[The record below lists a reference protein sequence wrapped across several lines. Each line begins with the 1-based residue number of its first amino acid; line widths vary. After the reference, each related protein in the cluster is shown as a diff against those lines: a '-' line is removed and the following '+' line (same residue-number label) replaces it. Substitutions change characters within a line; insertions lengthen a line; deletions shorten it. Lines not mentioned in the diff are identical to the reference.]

1 MLTTELKGA
10 RTHNLKSVDLS
21 LVPGEI
27 VVLTGVSGAGKS
39 SLALD
44 TLYAEGQR
52 RFVESFSPYARQF
65 LERLERPPMDSL
77 EPVPA
82 AVAVDRSAPVKSSRS
97 SVATMADLEPYLSA
111 LFTRESLPVCPEHG
125 SIGRLLDAAGAARV
139 LAEDESLQGA
149 EPILLGYVVNVA
161 SREHYLE
168 LREALAE
175 AGLRRLFLKGELR
188 KLDDVKP
195 SEASKQRVAVVIDRI
210 KPTPKELSRIA
221 EGIELAFQRGNG
233 SAWIGLPDGNERL
246 LSSGYSCALCEDA
259 GTPRRLEAPRPGLFS
274 YESPLGACGE
284 CRGFGRV
291 IGVDPDKVIPN
302 PDLPLS
308 KGVIRP
314 WARGKSTTWE
324 RRELKKYCERVGV
337 PWDKPWSKLSKEQQR
352 LVLEGDGDWKRG
364 HFPGVLGWFRWLETR
379 TYKMHV
385 RVFLSRYRAYDV
397 CPSCNGKRLNAHALG
412 YQVGGLNLAEWH
424 ALEIQHAHG
433 RIAALATHSG
443 QGELARSELES
454 RLGYLH
460 RVGLGYLTLDRQ
472 ARSLSG
478 GETQRVTLTAALG
491 TSLHNALFVLDEPTV
506 GLHALDIEPL
516 TKLLR
521 ELADRGNA
529 VVVVEHDPLLIAAAD
544 RVIELGPGAG
554 EAGGHIVR
562 DSRLTP
568 KSTKA
573 AKGTAS
579 KATSKAKST
588 KQKSAGK
595 AKRASEETLLVADAG
610 HSSYSFQAP
619 AYERER
625 RQATQWLELT
635 GAAEHNL
642 KGIDVRFPLGVV
654 CAVTGPSG
662 SGKSSLVEDVLG
674 RAVQRALGDF
684 DVPRPGA
691 HTSLSGTE
699 ALKRVIL
706 VDQSPLGRTSRGNAA
721 TYTKAWD
728 RVRALYAARPLAKAN
743 AIPPSAFSFNVDGGR
758 CEACKGEGFETVE
771 MQFLADVRLSCPVCG
786 GKRFKPHVLAVE
798 YAGVDI
804 AQLLDTTVD
813 DALVLFDSQ
822 KEIQRT
828 LGPVSRLGLGYLRL
842 GQPLSTL
849 SGGEAQR
856 LKLARALCERLDGAL
871 LILDEPSAGLHSH
884 EVGLLLRALDDVL
897 RAGGSVL
904 LVDHD
909 LEVIRAADWVIDL
922 GPQGGAGGGEVVA
935 VGAPQSLKRGATA
948 DALRLGAG
956 SRVER
961 IPAEPSRAVLSVER
975 AREHNLRD
983 VSVEIPHGKLCVV
996 TGPSGSGKSSL
1007 AFDVIFAEGQ
1017 RRFLETLTPYA
1028 RQFLPTLPRPDV
1040 SRVEGVP
1047 PAVALEQ
1054 RTSRAGSKSTV
1065 ATVTEV
1071 AHYLRL
1077 LYAKLGVPHCPDHDS
1092 PIANL
1097 GFEQVLAE
1105 VSSQKG
1111 KFELLAPVI
1120 QARKGTYLDVF
1131 TTAQRSGIERA
1142 LVDGKWIQ
1150 TDTPPKLSR
1159 SKEHDI
1165 DLLLGSQLSAKD
1177 VTPELLRLALR
1188 WGKGAVRLLFAS
1200 GEARLISQNS
1210 ACPTCGLSV
1219 PELDPRFFS
1228 FNTKQGRCETCE
1240 GDGVL
1245 SEVRKVGRGKQ
1256 ARSEEVISECPECAG
1271 ERLGPVPRSV
1281 RFSANGS
1288 GGVRYPELMNLS
1300 VRRAVAEVRTWKL
1313 SGDRARI
1320 GDAVVQEL
1328 ERRLSFLEEVGLDYL
1343 SLDRGARSLSGG
1355 EMQRLRLAA
1364 QLGSGLTGALYVLD
1378 EPTIGLHPRDTSR
1391 LVGNL
1396 KRLVEQGSTV
1406 LVVEHD
1412 EDTIRAADYLVDVGP
1427 GGGSHGG
1434 NIVAV
1439 GAPEHVLQQVDSPT
1453 AQSLREPPQLRQ
1465 SIPVEMGAKDHKGK
1479 APAKGKAK
1487 KDVSPAGAERTAADQ
1502 QWLELLGASEHNL
1515 KAVDLKLPIGRL
1527 SVIAG
1532 VSGSGKSTLVRQVLL
1547 PALRQKLGLVAET
1560 PGAFKKLGDTG
1571 TLQRAIS
1578 VDQSPIGRT
1587 PRSVPATFL
1596 GIFDDLRRLYAATPE
1611 AKVRG
1616 FDASRFSFNTPRGG
1630 RCTTCDGQGAI
1641 THEMSFLP
1649 DVITTCPA
1657 CDGQRFEPSTL
1668 EIRYRDLSIGDVLNL
1683 SAEQAVAAFENH
1695 PRIIQPLRTLVDLG
1709 AGYVRLGQG
1718 SHTLSGG
1725 EAQRLKLAAE
1735 LTEGARHQ
1743 PTLYVLDEPTT
1754 GLHLRDVGRLVQ
1766 VLGRLVERGDTLVVI
1781 EHHPHVIASAD
1792 WIVELG
1798 PEGGEAGGELVAQG
1812 TPAQLRKRKTAT
1824 GRVLAELLGR

>member
-1 MLTTELKGA
+1 MLTTELRGA

-111 LFTRESLPVCPEHG
+111 LFTRESVPVCPEHG
-125 SIGRLLDAAGAARV
+125 SVARLLDTAGAAR
-139 LAEDESLQGA
+139 LLISEPAPPGA
-149 EPILLGYVVNVA
+149 DPVLLGYVANVA

-168 LREALAE
+168 LREGLAE

-195 SEASKQRVAVVIDRI
+195 SEAAKQRLAVVVDRLR
-210 KPTPKELSRIA
+210 PTSRDAARLS
-221 EGIELAFQRGNG
+221 EGLELAFERGDG
-233 SAWIGLPDGNERL
+233 QAWVRLPDRSERL
-246 LSSGYSCALCEDA
+246 LSRGYSCAECEDA
-259 GTPRRLEAPRPGLFS
+259 GRPRRLEAPRPGLFS
-274 YESPLGACGE
+274 YESPLGACPE

-314 WARGKSTTWE
+314 WARGKSTSWE
-324 RRELKKYCERVGV
+324 RRELKKFCERAGV

-397 CPSCNGKRLNAHALG
+397 CPVCEGKRLNERALG
-412 YQVGGLNLAEWH
+412 YEVGGLNLAAWH
-424 ALEIQHAHG
+424 ALEIQHAHE
-433 RIAALATHSG
+433 RIAKLQTRSG

-516 TKLLR
+516 AKLLR

-554 EAGGHIVR
+554 EAGGRIVR

-568 KSTKA
+568 RPRKSG
-573 AKGTAS
+573 KGTAG
-579 KATSKAKST
+579 KVEVHKTS
-588 KQKSAGK
+588 GK
-595 AKRASEETLLVADAG
+595 RSRSMKVADASTPTYG
-610 HSSYSFQAP
+610 ARDASYQ
-619 AYERER
+619 RER
-625 RQATQWLELT
+625 LVAKKWLELR
-635 GAAEHNL
+635 GASEHNL

-691 HTSLSGTE
+691 HTSLEGSK

-798 YAGVDI
+798 YDGVDI

-813 DALVLFDSQ
+813 AALQLFDSQ

-856 LKLARALCERLDGAL
+856 LKLARALCEKLDGAL

-922 GPQGGAGGGEVVA
+922 GPRGGAGGGEIVA
-935 VGAPQSLKRGATA
+935 VGPPEELASGATA
-948 DALRLGAG
+948 EALRQGAQAPKL
-956 SRVER
+956 R
-961 IPAEPSRAVLSVER
+961 IRAEPARPVLRVER
-975 AREHNLRD
+975 AREHNLQD

-1077 LYAKLGVPHCPDHDS
+1077 LYAKLGVPHCPEHDL

-1097 GFEQVLAE
+1097 RFEQVLAE
-1105 VSSQKG
+1105 VQAQKG
-1111 KFELLAPVI
+1111 KFDLLAPVI

-1131 TTAQRSGIERA
+1131 TTAARSGIARA
-1142 LVDGKWIQ
+1142 LVDGEWIH

-1165 DLLLGSQLSAKD
+1165 DLLIAEAIGARD
-1177 VTPELLRLALR
+1177 VTPELLREALR
-1188 WGKGAVRLLFAS
+1188 WGKGAVRLLLAD
-1200 GEARLISQNS
+1200 GEARLVSQSS
-1210 ACPTCGLSV
+1210 ACPSCGLSV

-1245 SEVRKVGRGKQ
+1245 CEVRKVGRGKQ
-1256 ARSEEVISECPECAG
+1256 ARSEEVYSSCPDCSG
-1271 ERLGPVPRSV
+1271 ERLGPVPRAV
-1281 RFSANGS
+1281 RFSPDAGP
-1288 GGVRYPELMNLS
+1288 GLRYPELMQLS
-1300 VRRAVAEVRTWKL
+1300 VRRAADAVRAWKL
-1313 SGDRARI
+1313 SGDRARV
-1320 GDAVVQEL
+1320 GAAVVQEL

-1378 EPTIGLHPRDTSR
+1378 EPTIGLHPRDTAR

-1412 EDTIRAADYLVDVGP
+1412 EDTIRAADYLIDVGP
-1427 GGGSHGG
+1427 GGGTHGG

-1439 GAPEHVLQQVDSPT
+1439 GSPEHVLEQPDSPT
-1453 AQSLREPPQLRQ
+1453 AQSLKEQPQLRKQ
-1465 SIPVEMGAKDHKGK
+1465 IPVENIKGK
-1479 APAKGKAK
+1479 PRGKRASAE
-1487 KDVSPAGAERTAADQ
+1487 SPSTHA
-1502 QWLELLGASEHNL
+1502 WLELFGASEHNL
-1515 KAVDLKLPIGRL
+1515 QGVDLRLPLGRL
-1527 SVIAG
+1527 NVVAG

-1547 PALRQKLGLVAET
+1547 PAVRRQLGLVAET
-1560 PGAFKKLGDTG
+1560 PGAFARLGDTAE
-1571 TLQRAIS
+1571 LQRAIS

-1668 EIRYRDLSIGDVLNL
+1668 EVQYRGLSIGDVLNL
-1683 SAEQAVAAFENH
+1683 SAEQAVHAFEHH
-1695 PRIIQPLRTLVDLG
+1695 PRVVQPLRTLVDLG

-1725 EAQRLKLAAE
+1725 EAQRLKLASE

-1754 GLHLRDVGRLVQ
+1754 GLHLSDVGRLVH

-1781 EHHPHVIASAD
+1781 EHHPQVIASAD
-1792 WIVELG
+1792 WVVELG
-1798 PEGGEAGGELVAQG
+1798 PEGGEAGGRIVAEG
-1812 TPAQLRKRKTAT
+1812 TPSDLRRVKTAT
-1824 GRVLAELLGR
+1824 GRVLASARRR